1 MAAHFSRISLLDGR
15 TPGRAN
21 EASPDRSLSR
31 FPRIKSAHMAGI
43 SIVIIGCRCRLEGSS
58 GHSARAPTLVPL

>member
-21 EASPDRSLSR
+21 EASPARSLSR

-43 SIVIIGCRCRLEGSS
+43 SIVIIGCHCCLKGTSC
-58 GHSARAPTLVPL
+58 HFD

>member
-21 EASPDRSLSR
+21 EASPARSLALSLPPDKKCTHGR
-31 FPRIKSAHMAGI
+31 HIYRNNRMPLLPQGD
-43 SIVIIGCRCRLEGSS
+43 
-58 GHSARAPTLVPL
+58 LVLL